1 MKKIVLIAVL
11 VLLSCFEAA
20 AKEIS
25 VNDMK
30 LALGTRGYEFKYIPE
45 TKAYLGEK
53 KDSASVQI
61 FPYDN
66 NAANV
71 RNIIYSINASQDPN
85 RMQEELLTAAVAL
98 SLMAD
103 NQEKVTQFLINSL
116 QNIDSQRKQ
125 ETVIGGKT
133 FSFYLLGSF
142 IMIIAGEQ

>member
-1 MKKIVLIAVL
+1 MKKIMLICA
-11 VLLSCFEAA
+11 LLCLCFEVH

-30 LALGTRGYEFKYIPE
+30 LALGSRGYDFKYIPE
-45 TKAYLGEK
+45 TKAFLGEK

-61 FPYDN
+61 FAYDN
-66 NAANV
+66 NPENI
-71 RNIIYSINASQDPN
+71 RNIIYSINANQNPEK
-85 RMQEELLTAAVAL
+85 MQEELLTAAAAL
-98 SLMAD
+98 SLMTG

-116 QNIDSQRKQ
+116 QDIDSQKKQ
-125 ETVIGGKT
+125 ETVINGKA

>member
-1 MKKIVLIAVL
+1 MKKIIFVCA
-11 VLLSCFEAA
+11 LLCFCFNTQ

-30 LALGTRGYEFKYIPE
+30 LALGTRGYEFKYISE

-53 KDSASVQI
+53 QDSASVQI
-61 FPYDN
+61 FPYDDN
-66 NAANV
+66 VVNV
-71 RNIIYSINASQDPN
+71 RNIIYSINANQDPN
-85 RMQEELLTAAVAL
+85 RMQEELLTAAATL

-103 NQEKVTQFLINSL
+103 NQEKVTQFFVNSL
-116 QNIDSQRKQ
+116 QHIDSQKKQ

>member
-1 MKKIVLIAVL
+1 MKKIIFICT
-11 VLLSCFEAA
+11 LLCFCFNAQ

-25 VNDMK
+25 VDDMK

-66 NAANV
+66 NAVNV
-71 RNIIYSINASQDPN
+71 RNIIYSINADQDPN
-85 RMQEELLTAAVAL
+85 RMQEELLTAAAAL
-98 SLMAD
+98 SLMVD

>member
-1 MKKIVLIAVL
+1 MKKIIFICT
-11 VLLSCFEAA
+11 LLCFCFNAG

-53 KDSASVQI
+53 KDAASVQI

-66 NAANV
+66 NAVNV

-85 RMQEELLTAAVAL
+85 RMQEELLTAAAAL